1 MPGLLPDE
9 ARALSHG
16 CLQHP
21 WLQLRSGDQVISAPP
36 DGATAGQLA
45 ASAWQRGAWLAVA
58 NRPLKDVLGVS
69 LPANAAERQA
79 LLDAQVNPLVSAPH
93 GVVLSGEDTL
103 YHLDADWRPVHVRR
117 LMALLRRA
125 ALRRGSQYVFEPNGP
140 TLHRT
145 IERAFESLLGD
156 LMQRGAFAGRSA
168 REAFQV
174 VVRDDTLNSPA
185 SIDNGR
191 LFIELKVA
199 PAQAMRFLLVR
210 LVRAGDRVR
219 AQERQA

>member
-1 MPGLLPDE
+1 
-9 ARALSHG
+9 
-16 CLQHP
+16 
-21 WLQLRSGDQVISAPP
+21 VISAPP

-69 LPANAAERQA
+69 LAASIAERQA
-79 LLDAQVNPLVSAPH
+79 LLEAQVNPVVTAAH
-93 GVVLSGEDTL
+93 GVVLAGEDTL

-117 LMALLRRA
+117 LMSLLRRA
-125 ALRRGSQYVFEPNGP
+125 ALRRGNQYVFEPNGP

-145 IERAFESLLGD
+145 IERAFESLLGE

-174 VVRDDTLNSPA
+174 VVVDDGLNSPA
-185 SIDNGR
+185 SIDAGR

-199 PAQAMRFLLVR
+199 PAQALRFLTVR

-219 AQERQA
+219 AQENMA